1 MTLSQFLTLL
11 DESGLITAEEAIA
24 FQKSQGAAC
33 NSALEL
39 AKILVEQGKL
49 TEFQIKMILQC
60 KGDRLFLGDYVILQQ
75 IGAGGMGKVYLAE
88 HCRMKRQV
96 ALKSLPLRMVPDEQA
111 IGRFHRE
118 VQAAAKLTHP
128 NIVTAYDAGEDK
140 EIHYFVMEYVEGI
153 NLSEYV
159 KEEGVLPVGVAV
171 DYITQVARGL
181 GFAHSKNIVH
191 RDIKPANLLLDNHG
205 IVKILDMG
213 LARVDSEGTD
223 DISCTMLTES
233 GNVMGTADYMAPEQ
247 AKNTHTADARAD
259 IYSLGCSLYFL
270 LTGKVMYQAD
280 SFINKVVAHLEEP
293 IPSLIEACPEAS
305 KELDALFQKMVS
317 KFPEGRYQTIK
328 ELLTDLEALQV
339 DHEDSGEKSDR
350 KSLSQSCKLRKTRS
364 TEDLTTIF
372 SEYGEEDSFTKY
384 FNPSA
389 SETVDIP
396 KTRYQMMIW
405 GLPLMGLALLWWALS
420 NSGVVFVSDDVAPRA
435 TVLDKPI
442 SGETR
447 NPRSDG
453 AVNADRNAA
462 TRVLELGG
470 TVEIIVDGQYQEILK
485 SSEIPAETF
494 EVRKIILH
502 ENPRVQDDDLK
513 RFSSLER
520 MEKLD
525 LYGTNISDEGI
536 KHLKYLPALLSI
548 DLFET
553 TVSNP
558 GLKHLGQFHT
568 LQSVSVQNT
577 TVSNEGLEHL
587 KGLSSLNSL
596 NLANTRIDDAGL
608 AHLRSL
614 TGLQWLQMSFT
625 NVSDIGLM
633 ELRDLKS
640 LRELYVQDTQI
651 TVDGINMLLQA
662 IPECKIEQ

>member
-11 DESGLITAEEAIA
+11 DESGIITAEEAIA

-118 VQAAAKLTHP
+118 VQAAAKLTQP

-159 KEEGVLPVGVAV
+159 KEEGVLPVEVAV
-171 DYITQVARGL
+171 DYITQVAKGL

-191 RDIKPANLLLDNHG
+191 RDIKPANLLLDNNG
-205 IVKILDMG
+205 VVKILDMG

-223 DISCTMLTES
+223 DVSCTMLTES

-247 AKNTHTADARAD
+247 AKNTHTADTRAD

-305 KELDALFQKMVS
+305 KELDSLFQKMVS
-317 KFPEGRYQTIK
+317 KFPEGRYQTIE
-328 ELLTDLEALQV
+328 ELLTALEALPIGQ
-339 DHEDSGEKSDR
+339 EGSGEKSDR
-350 KSLSQSCKLRKTRS
+350 KSLSQSSKLRKSRS
-364 TEDLTTIF
+364 REDLTTIF
-372 SEYGEEDSFTKY
+372 SEYGEEDYYTKY

-389 SETVDIP
+389 SATVEIP

-405 GLPLMGLALLWWALS
+405 GMPLMGLALLWWALS
-420 NSGVVFVSDDVAPRA
+420 NSGTVFVSDETVPRA
-435 TVLDKPI
+435 PVLDQPVNI
-442 SGETR
+442 E
-447 NPRSDG
+447 

-462 TRVLELGG
+462 ICVLELGG
-470 TVEIIVDGQYQEILK
+470 TVEIIVDGQPQEIQKL
-485 SSEIPAETF
+485 SEIPTKTF
-494 EVRKIILH
+494 EIQNIILH
-502 ENPRVQDDDLK
+502 DNPRVQDDDLK

-536 KHLKYLPALLSI
+536 EHLKDLPALLSI

-558 GLKHLGQFHT
+558 SLKHLGQFPT
-568 LQSVSVQNT
+568 LQSLSVQNT
-577 TVSNEGLEHL
+577 TVSNQGLEYL

-608 AHLRSL
+608 AYLKGL

-625 NVSDIGLM
+625 NVSDVGLM
-633 ELRDLKS
+633 ELSDLKS

-651 TVDGINMLLQA
+651 TVDGINLLLQA

>member
-11 DESGLITAEEAIA
+11 DESGIITAEEAIA

-39 AKILVEQGKL
+39 AKILVEHGKL

-159 KEEGVLPVGVAV
+159 KEEGVLPVEVAV
-171 DYITQVARGL
+171 DYITQVAKGL

-191 RDIKPANLLLDNHG
+191 RDIKPANLLLDNNG
-205 IVKILDMG
+205 VVKILDMG

-223 DISCTMLTES
+223 DVSCTMLTES

-247 AKNTHTADARAD
+247 AKNTHTADTRAD

-305 KELDALFQKMVS
+305 KELDSLFQKMVS
-317 KFPEGRYQTIK
+317 KFPEGRYQTIE
-328 ELLTDLEALQV
+328 ELLTALEALPIGQ
-339 DHEDSGEKSDR
+339 EGSGEKSDR
-350 KSLSQSCKLRKTRS
+350 KSLSQSSKLRKSRS
-364 TEDLTTIF
+364 REDLTTIF
-372 SEYGEEDSFTKY
+372 SEYGEEDYYTKY

-389 SETVDIP
+389 SATVEIP

-405 GLPLMGLALLWWALS
+405 GMPLMGLALLWWALS
-420 NSGVVFVSDDVAPRA
+420 NSGTVFVSDETVPRA
-435 TVLDKPI
+435 PVLDQPVNI
-442 SGETR
+442 E
-447 NPRSDG
+447 

-462 TRVLELGG
+462 ICVLELGG
-470 TVEIIVDGQYQEILK
+470 TVEIIVDGQPQEIQKL
-485 SSEIPAETF
+485 SEIPTKTF
-494 EVRKIILH
+494 EIQNIILH
-502 ENPRVQDDDLK
+502 DNPRVQDDDLK

-536 KHLKYLPALLSI
+536 KHLKDLPALLSI

-558 GLKHLGQFHT
+558 SLKHLGQFPT
-568 LQSVSVQNT
+568 LQSLSVQNT
-577 TVSNEGLEHL
+577 TVSNQGLEYL

-608 AHLRSL
+608 AYLKGL

-625 NVSDIGLM
+625 NVSDVGLM
-633 ELRDLKS
+633 ELSDLKS

-651 TVDGINMLLQA
+651 TVDGINLLLQA

>member
-11 DESGLITAEEAIA
+11 DESGIITAEEAIA

-159 KEEGVLPVGVAV
+159 KEEGVLPVEVAV
-171 DYITQVARGL
+171 DYITQVAKGL

-191 RDIKPANLLLDNHG
+191 RDIKPANLLLDNNG
-205 IVKILDMG
+205 VVKILDMG

-223 DISCTMLTES
+223 DVSCTMLTES

-247 AKNTHTADARAD
+247 AKNTHTADTRAD

-305 KELDALFQKMVS
+305 KELDSLFQKMVS
-317 KFPEGRYQTIK
+317 KFPEGRYQTIE
-328 ELLTDLEALQV
+328 ELLTALEALPIGQ
-339 DHEDSGEKSDR
+339 EGSGEKSDR
-350 KSLSQSCKLRKTRS
+350 KSLSQSSKLRKSRS
-364 TEDLTTIF
+364 REDLTTIF
-372 SEYGEEDSFTKY
+372 SEYGEEDYYTKY

-389 SETVDIP
+389 SATVEIP

-405 GLPLMGLALLWWALS
+405 GMPLMGLALLWWALS
-420 NSGVVFVSDDVAPRA
+420 NSGTVFVSDETVPRA
-435 TVLDKPI
+435 PVLDQPVNI
-442 SGETR
+442 E
-447 NPRSDG
+447 

-462 TRVLELGG
+462 ICVLELGG
-470 TVEIIVDGQYQEILK
+470 TVEIIVDGQPQEIQKL
-485 SSEIPAETF
+485 SEIPTKTF
-494 EVRKIILH
+494 EIQNIILH
-502 ENPRVQDDDLK
+502 DNPRVQDDDLK

-536 KHLKYLPALLSI
+536 KHLKDLPALLSI

-558 GLKHLGQFHT
+558 SLKHLGQFPT
-568 LQSVSVQNT
+568 LQSLSVQNT
-577 TVSNEGLEHL
+577 TVSNQGLEYL

-608 AHLRSL
+608 AYLKGL

-625 NVSDIGLM
+625 NVSDVGLM
-633 ELRDLKS
+633 ELSDLKS

-651 TVDGINMLLQA
+651 TVDGINLLLQA

>member
-11 DESGLITAEEAIA
+11 DESGIITAEEAIA

-159 KEEGVLPVGVAV
+159 KEEGVLPVEVAV
-171 DYITQVARGL
+171 DYITQVAKGL

-191 RDIKPANLLLDNHG
+191 RDIKPANLLLDNNG
-205 IVKILDMG
+205 VVKILDMG

-223 DISCTMLTES
+223 DVSCTMLTES

-247 AKNTHTADARAD
+247 AKNTHTADTRAD

-305 KELDALFQKMVS
+305 KELDSLFQKMVS
-317 KFPEGRYQTIK
+317 KFPEGRYQTIE
-328 ELLTDLEALQV
+328 ELLTALEALPIGQ
-339 DHEDSGEKSDR
+339 EGSGEKSDR
-350 KSLSQSCKLRKTRS
+350 KSLSQSSKLRKSRS
-364 TEDLTTIF
+364 REDLTTIF
-372 SEYGEEDSFTKY
+372 SEYGEEDYYTKY

-389 SETVDIP
+389 SATVEIP

-405 GLPLMGLALLWWALS
+405 GMPLMGLALLWWALS
-420 NSGVVFVSDDVAPRA
+420 NSGTVSVSDETVPRA
-435 TVLDKPI
+435 PVLDQPVNI
-442 SGETR
+442 E
-447 NPRSDG
+447 

-462 TRVLELGG
+462 ICVLELGG
-470 TVEIIVDGQYQEILK
+470 TVEIIVDGQPQEIQKL
-485 SSEIPAETF
+485 SEIPTKTF
-494 EVRKIILH
+494 EIQNIILH
-502 ENPRVQDDDLK
+502 DNPRVQDDDLK

-536 KHLKYLPALLSI
+536 KHLKDLPALLSI

-558 GLKHLGQFHT
+558 SLKHLGQFPT
-568 LQSVSVQNT
+568 LQSLSVQNT
-577 TVSNEGLEHL
+577 TVSNQGLEYL

-608 AHLRSL
+608 AYLKGL

-625 NVSDIGLM
+625 NVSDVGLM
-633 ELRDLKS
+633 ELSDLKS

-651 TVDGINMLLQA
+651 TVDGINLLLQA